1 MDVISYYVSCESGN
15 DRVIFQFQRKIYD
28 CHRCAI
34 LWGFDIP
41 TDSTLE
47 SEKKI
52 PRKTKLDLMCF
63 LRHSNPVHCDLL
75 VKVVSLILNDLYTIK

>member
-28 CHRCAI
+28 CHHCTI

-47 SEKKI
+47 FKKKI
-52 PRKTKLDLMCF
+52 ARKTKLDIMYLYDILTLLIAIYM
-63 LRHSNPVHCDLL
+63 NIYVHINYG
-75 VKVVSLILNDLYTIK
+75 K

>member
-1 MDVISYYVSCESGN
+1 MTKPRNNVKLFMDVISYYVSCESGN

-41 TDSTLE
+41 TNSTLE
-47 SEKKI
+47 SENKI
-52 PRKTKLDLMCF
+52 AQENKTVT
-63 LRHSNPVHCDLL
+63 N
-75 VKVVSLILNDLYTIK
+75 VSTKTLELYSFRFTRY

>member
-41 TDSTLE
+41 TDSTLQ

-52 PRKTKLDLMCF
+52 PRKTKLDLLCF

-75 VKVVSLILNDLYTIK
+75 VKVVSLIIRY

>member
-28 CHRCAI
+28 CYRCAI

-41 TDSTLE
+41 TNSTLE

-52 PRKTKLDLMCF
+52 ARKTKL
-63 LRHSNPVHCDLL
+63 
-75 VKVVSLILNDLYTIK
+75 